1 MAPSYQRN
9 KINEKNLTIVIAI
22 DGPAGSGKGTIAK
35 KISSFY
41 NFPHLDSGILY
52 RSVAYLCHKGG
63 ENVFDEKRVL
73 KYAQNLNIEEIDV
86 DKLRTEEIDQIS
98 SKISSY
104 SSVREILKI
113 FQLNFKK
120 IHSDKSGIVID
131 GRDITTVIFP
141 DAEIKFYVTASLKD
155 RANRRFEELVLNN
168 PKIDKKLVIK
178 ELQKRDQRD
187 MERSVA
193 PLKIAKDAIVIDT
206 SDLTIE
212 EVNIIVQR
220 EIEKVI
226 SEKE

>member
-1 MAPSYQRN
+1 M
-9 KINEKNLTIVIAI
+9 TIVIAI
-22 DGPAGSGKGTIAK
+22 DGLAGSGKGTIAK
-35 KISSFY
+35 NISSFY
-41 NFPHLDSGILY
+41 NFPHLDSGMLY

-63 ENVFDEKRVL
+63 EKVFDEKRVL

-120 IHSDKSGIVID
+120 IHSDKSGIVVD

-187 MERSVA
+187 MERSIA

-206 SDLTIE
+206 SDLKIE

-226 SEKE
+226 K

>member
-1 MAPSYQRN
+1 M
-9 KINEKNLTIVIAI
+9 TIVIAI

-52 RSVAYLCHKGG
+52 RSVAYLCHKSG
-63 ENVFDEKRVL
+63 EKIFDEKSVL
-73 KYAQNLNIEEIDV
+73 RHAQNLNLDNIDI
-86 DKLRTEEIDQIS
+86 DKLRTENIDEIS
-98 SKISSY
+98 SKISSF
-104 SSVREILKI
+104 SSLRESLKT

-120 IHSDKSGIVID
+120 IHSDKSGIVVD

-141 DAEIKFYVTASLKD
+141 DAEIKFYITASLKD

-168 PKIDKKLVIK
+168 SKIDKKLVIK

-226 SEKE
+226 SKKE

>member
-1 MAPSYQRN
+1 M
-9 KINEKNLTIVIAI
+9 TIVIAI
-22 DGPAGSGKGTIAK
+22 DGLAGSGKGTIAK
-35 KISSFY
+35 NISSFY

-98 SKISSY
+98 SKISSF
-104 SSVREILKI
+104 SSVRESLKI

-187 MERSVA
+187 MERSTA
-193 PLKIAKDAIVIDT
+193 PLKIAKDAVVIDT
-206 SDLTIE
+206 TDLLIE
-212 EVNIIVQR
+212 EVNLIVQR

-226 SEKE
+226 K

>member
-1 MAPSYQRN
+1 M
-9 KINEKNLTIVIAI
+9 TIVIAI

-52 RSVAYLCHKGG
+52 RSVAYLCHKSG
-63 ENVFDEKRVL
+63 EKIFDEKSVL
-73 KYAQNLNIEEIDV
+73 RHAQNLNLDNIDI
-86 DKLRTEEIDQIS
+86 DKLRTENIDEIS
-98 SKISSY
+98 SKISSF
-104 SSVREILKI
+104 SSLRESLKT

-120 IHSDKSGIVID
+120 IHSDKSGIVVD

-141 DAEIKFYVTASLKD
+141 DAEIKFYITASLKD

-168 PKIDKKLVIK
+168 SKIDKKLVIK

-206 SDLTIE
+206 SDLTME
-212 EVNIIVQR
+212 EVNVIVQR

-226 SEKE
+226 K

>member
-1 MAPSYQRN
+1 M
-9 KINEKNLTIVIAI
+9 TIVIAI
-22 DGPAGSGKGTIAK
+22 DGLAGSGKGTIAK
-35 KISSFY
+35 NISSFY

-98 SKISSY
+98 SKISSF
-104 SSVREILKI
+104 SSVRESLKI

-187 MERSVA
+187 MERSIA

-226 SEKE
+226 SKKE

>member
-1 MAPSYQRN
+1 MT
-9 KINEKNLTIVIAI
+9 LVIAI

-52 RSVAYLCHKGG
+52 RSVAYLCENGG
-63 ENVFDEKRVL
+63 EKNLDENIVL
-73 KYAQNLNIEEIDV
+73 KYAQNLNLDKIDTNNLRTKEID
-86 DKLRTEEIDQIS
+86 EIS

-104 SSVREILKI
+104 SSVRESLKS
-113 FQLNFKK
+113 FQINFKK
-120 IHSDKSGIVID
+120 IHNDKKGIVVD

-141 DAEIKFYVTASLKD
+141 NADLKFYITASLKD
-155 RANRRFEELVLNN
+155 RANRRFKELMLIN

-187 MERSVA
+187 MERSTA
-193 PLKIAKDAIVIDT
+193 PLKIADDAIIIDT

-212 EVNIIVQR
+212 EVMIKVHR
-220 EIEKVI
+220 EIEEIIK
-226 SEKE
+226 

>member
-1 MAPSYQRN
+1 M
-9 KINEKNLTIVIAI
+9 TIVIAI
-22 DGPAGSGKGTIAK
+22 DGLAGSGKGTIAK
-35 KISSFY
+35 NISSFY

-98 SKISSY
+98 SKISSF
-104 SSVREILKI
+104 SSVRESLKI

-212 EVNIIVQR
+212 EVNSKVQR

-226 SEKE
+226 K

>member
-1 MAPSYQRN
+1 M
-9 KINEKNLTIVIAI
+9 TIVIAI
-22 DGPAGSGKGTIAK
+22 DGLAGSGKGTIAK
-35 KISSFY
+35 NISSFY

-98 SKISSY
+98 SKISSF
-104 SSVREILKI
+104 SSVRESLKI

-141 DAEIKFYVTASLKD
+141 DAEIKFYITASLKD

-187 MERSVA
+187 MERSTA
-193 PLKIAKDAIVIDT
+193 PLKIADDAIIIDT

-212 EVNIIVQR
+212 EVMVKVHR
-220 EIEKVI
+220 EIEEIIK
-226 SEKE
+226 

>member
-1 MAPSYQRN
+1 MT
-9 KINEKNLTIVIAI
+9 LVIAI

-52 RSVAYLCHKGG
+52 RSVAYLCETGG
-63 ENVFDEKRVL
+63 EKNLEENIVL
-73 KYAQNLNIEEIDV
+73 KYAQNLNLDEIDTNN
-86 DKLRTEEIDQIS
+86 LRTKEIDEIS

-104 SSVREILKI
+104 SSVRESLKS
-113 FQLNFKK
+113 FQINFKK
-120 IHSDKSGIVID
+120 IHNDKKGIVVD

-141 DAEIKFYVTASLKD
+141 NADLKFYITASLKD
-155 RANRRFEELVLNN
+155 RANRRFKELMLIN

-187 MERSVA
+187 MERSTA
-193 PLKIAKDAIVIDT
+193 PLKIADDAIIIDT

-212 EVNIIVQR
+212 EVMVKVHR
-220 EIEKVI
+220 EIEEIIK
-226 SEKE
+226 

>member
-1 MAPSYQRN
+1 M
-9 KINEKNLTIVIAI
+9 TIVIAI
-22 DGPAGSGKGTIAK
+22 DGLAGSGKGTIAK
-35 KISSFY
+35 NISSFY

-52 RSVAYLCHKGG
+52 RSVAYLCHKDG

-98 SKISSY
+98 SKISSF
-104 SSVREILKI
+104 SSVRESLKI

-226 SEKE
+226 SKKE

>member
-1 MAPSYQRN
+1 M
-9 KINEKNLTIVIAI
+9 TIVIAI
-22 DGPAGSGKGTIAK
+22 DGLAGSGKGTIAK
-35 KISSFY
+35 NISSFY

-98 SKISSY
+98 SKISSF
-104 SSVREILKI
+104 SSVRESLKI

-120 IHSDKSGIVID
+120 IHSDKSGIVVD
-131 GRDITTVIFP
+131 GRDIPTVIFP

-226 SEKE
+226 SKKE

>member
-1 MAPSYQRN
+1 M
-9 KINEKNLTIVIAI
+9 TIVIAI
-22 DGPAGSGKGTIAK
+22 DGLAGSGKGTIAK
-35 KISSFY
+35 NISSFY

-98 SKISSY
+98 SKISSF
-104 SSVREILKI
+104 SSVRESLKI

-141 DAEIKFYVTASLKD
+141 DAEIKFYITASLKD
-155 RANRRFEELVLNN
+155 RANRRFKELVLQN
-168 PKIDKKLVIK
+168 PKLDKKLVIK

-212 EVNIIVQR
+212 EVNSIVQR

-226 SEKE
+226 K

>member
-1 MAPSYQRN
+1 M
-9 KINEKNLTIVIAI
+9 TIVIAI
-22 DGPAGSGKGTIAK
+22 DGLAGSGKGTIAK
-35 KISSFY
+35 NISSFY

-98 SKISSY
+98 SKISSF
-104 SSVREILKI
+104 SSVRESLKI

-187 MERSVA
+187 MERSTA

-206 SDLTIE
+206 SNLTIE
-212 EVNIIVQR
+212 EANSKVQR

-226 SEKE
+226 K

>member
-1 MAPSYQRN
+1 MT
-9 KINEKNLTIVIAI
+9 LVIAI

-52 RSVAYLCHKGG
+52 RSVAYLCKTGG
-63 ENVFDEKRVL
+63 EKNVDENIVL
-73 KYAQNLNIEEIDV
+73 KYAQNLNLDEIDT
-86 DKLRTEEIDQIS
+86 KNLRTKEIDEIS

-104 SSVREILKI
+104 SSVRESLKS
-113 FQLNFKK
+113 FQINFKK
-120 IHSDKSGIVID
+120 IHNDKKGIVVD

-141 DAEIKFYVTASLKD
+141 NADLKFYITASLKD
-155 RANRRFEELVLNN
+155 RANRRFKELMLIN

-187 MERSVA
+187 MERSTA
-193 PLKIAKDAIVIDT
+193 PLKIADDAIIIDT

-212 EVNIIVQR
+212 EVMVKVHR
-220 EIEKVI
+220 EIEEIIK
-226 SEKE
+226 

>member
-1 MAPSYQRN
+1 M
-9 KINEKNLTIVIAI
+9 TIVIAI
-22 DGPAGSGKGTIAK
+22 DGLAGSGKGTIAK
-35 KISSFY
+35 NISSFY

-98 SKISSY
+98 SKISSF
-104 SSVREILKI
+104 SSVRESLKI

-168 PKIDKKLVIK
+168 PKIDKKLVVK

-226 SEKE
+226 SKKE

>member
-1 MAPSYQRN
+1 MTN
-9 KINEKNLTIVIAI
+9 VIAI
-22 DGPAGSGKGTIAK
+22 DGLAGSGKGTIAK
-35 KISSFY
+35 NISSFY

-98 SKISSY
+98 SKISSF
-104 SSVREILKI
+104 SSVRESLKI

-226 SEKE
+226 SKKE

>member
-1 MAPSYQRN
+1 MT
-9 KINEKNLTIVIAI
+9 LVIAI

-52 RSVAYLCHKGG
+52 RSVAYLCETGG
-63 ENVFDEKRVL
+63 EKNLDENIVL
-73 KYAQNLNIEEIDV
+73 KYAQNLNLDEIDTNN
-86 DKLRTEEIDQIS
+86 LRTKEIDEIS

-104 SSVREILKI
+104 SSVRESLKS
-113 FQLNFKK
+113 FQINFKK
-120 IHSDKSGIVID
+120 IHNDKKGIVVD

-141 DAEIKFYVTASLKD
+141 NADLKFYITASLKD
-155 RANRRFEELVLNN
+155 RANRRFKELMLIN

-187 MERSVA
+187 MERSTA
-193 PLKIAKDAIVIDT
+193 PLKIADDAIIVDT

-212 EVNIIVQR
+212 EVMIKVQR
-220 EIEKVI
+220 EIEEIIK
-226 SEKE
+226 

>member
-1 MAPSYQRN
+1 M
-9 KINEKNLTIVIAI
+9 TIVIAI
-22 DGPAGSGKGTIAK
+22 DGLAGSGKGTIAK
-35 KISSFY
+35 NISSFY

-98 SKISSY
+98 SKISSF
-104 SSVREILKI
+104 SSVRESLKI

-155 RANRRFEELVLNN
+155 RANRRFEELVLKN

>member
-1 MAPSYQRN
+1 MT
-9 KINEKNLTIVIAI
+9 LVIAI

-52 RSVAYLCHKGG
+52 RSVAYLCKTGG
-63 ENVFDEKRVL
+63 EKNVDENIVL
-73 KYAQNLNIEEIDV
+73 KYAQNLNLDEIDT
-86 DKLRTEEIDQIS
+86 KNLRTKEIDEIS

-104 SSVREILKI
+104 SSVRESLKS
-113 FQLNFKK
+113 FQINFKK
-120 IHSDKSGIVID
+120 IHNDKKGIVVD

-141 DAEIKFYVTASLKD
+141 NADLKFYITASLKD
-155 RANRRFEELVLNN
+155 RANRRFKELMLIN

-187 MERSVA
+187 MERSTA

-206 SDLTIE
+206 TDLMIE
-212 EVNIIVQR
+212 EVNSIVQR

-226 SEKE
+226 K

>member
-1 MAPSYQRN
+1 M
-9 KINEKNLTIVIAI
+9 TIVIAI
-22 DGPAGSGKGTIAK
+22 DGLAGSGKGTIAK
-35 KISSFY
+35 NISSFY

-63 ENVFDEKRVL
+63 EDVFDERRVL

-98 SKISSY
+98 SKISSF
-104 SSVREILKI
+104 SSVRESLKI

-226 SEKE
+226 SKKE

>member
-1 MAPSYQRN
+1 M
-9 KINEKNLTIVIAI
+9 TIVIAI
-22 DGPAGSGKGTIAK
+22 DGLAGSGKGTIAK
-35 KISSFY
+35 NISSFY
-41 NFPHLDSGILY
+41 NFQHLDSGILY

-98 SKISSY
+98 SKISSF
-104 SSVREILKI
+104 SSVRESLKI

-226 SEKE
+226 SKKE

>member
-1 MAPSYQRN
+1 M
-9 KINEKNLTIVIAI
+9 TIVIAI
-22 DGPAGSGKGTIAK
+22 DGLAGSGKGTIAK
-35 KISSFY
+35 NISSFY

-98 SKISSY
+98 SKISSF
-104 SSVREILKI
+104 SSVRESLKI

-212 EVNIIVQR
+212 EVNIMVQR
-220 EIEKVI
+220 EIEKI
-226 SEKE
+226 IK

>member
-1 MAPSYQRN
+1 MT
-9 KINEKNLTIVIAI
+9 LVIAI

-52 RSVAYLCHKGG
+52 RSVAYLCKTGG
-63 ENVFDEKRVL
+63 EKNVDENIVL
-73 KYAQNLNIEEIDV
+73 KYAQNLDLDEIDT
-86 DKLRTEEIDQIS
+86 KNLRTKEIDEIS

-104 SSVREILKI
+104 SSLRESLKS
-113 FQLNFKK
+113 FQINFKK
-120 IHSDKSGIVID
+120 IHSDKKGIVVD

-141 DAEIKFYVTASLKD
+141 NADLKFYITASLKD
-155 RANRRFEELVLNN
+155 RANRRFKELMLIN

-187 MERSVA
+187 MERSTA
-193 PLKIAKDAIVIDT
+193 PLKIADDAIIIDT

-212 EVNIIVQR
+212 EVMVKVHR
-220 EIEKVI
+220 EIEEIIK
-226 SEKE
+226 

>member
-1 MAPSYQRN
+1 M
-9 KINEKNLTIVIAI
+9 TIVIAI
-22 DGPAGSGKGTIAK
+22 DCLAGSGKGTIAK
-35 KISSFY
+35 NISSFY

-98 SKISSY
+98 SKISSF
-104 SSVREILKI
+104 SSVRESLKI

-187 MERSVA
+187 MERSTA
-193 PLKIAKDAIVIDT
+193 PLKIAKDAVVIDT
-206 SDLTIE
+206 TDLLIE
-212 EVNIIVQR
+212 EVNLIVQR

-226 SEKE
+226 K